1 MSISNIPFYIYWETY
16 LNFINTN
23 FADLVLTDDAKFLGF
38 IFLNCFLLVCIY
50 FIFKLLKF
58 IILLV
63 KNILF

>member
-16 LNFINTN
+16 LNFITTN
-23 FADLVLTDDAKFLGF
+23 FPNLVLTDDTKFLGF

-50 FIFKLLKF
+50 FIIKILKF
-58 IILLV
+58 IVLLV